1 MRGVLLKGL
10 AGGGFLF
17 VTLCANAQVY
27 NQGPYRDDPNRD
39 NDGYYQQDDRS
50 YPRNDGRYYDN
61 RGNYPQDRRYG
72 QRGAS
77 PVDQALRDLDYAASN
92 RYLSRGDRKRFDKA
106 REELMEF
113 QNKLYR
119 GRFDRHELDDAIA
132 AMQRV
137 ADHDRGNGYRGGSPL
152 WDDVQRLREYRYA
165 YRYDRSYG
173 GYDRGYRR

>member
-1 MRGVLLKGL
+1 MQGVLLKSL
-10 AGGGFLF
+10 AGGGFLLM
-17 VTLCANAQVY
+17 TLCANAQVY

-39 NDGYYQQDDRS
+39 NDGYYQRDDRS
-50 YPRNDGRYYDN
+50 YPPRNDDRYYDN
-61 RGNYPQDRRYG
+61 RGNYSQDRRSG
-72 QRGAS
+72 QRGGS

-92 RYLSRGDRKRFDKA
+92 RYLSRGDRKRFEKA

-119 GRFDRHELDDAIA
+119 GRFDRHELDDSIN

-137 ADHDRGNGYRGGSPL
+137 AERDRGNGYGGGSPL
-152 WDDVQRLREYRYA
+152 WDDVQRLREFRDSYRN
-165 YRYDRSYG
+165 DRGY